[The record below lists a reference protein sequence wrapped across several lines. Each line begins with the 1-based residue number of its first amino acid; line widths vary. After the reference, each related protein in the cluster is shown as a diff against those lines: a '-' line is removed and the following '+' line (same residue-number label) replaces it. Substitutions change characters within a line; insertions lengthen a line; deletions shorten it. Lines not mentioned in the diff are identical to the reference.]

1 MSPHDE
7 SERLQA
13 VARLYAEYLERRKRG
28 ERLGLEEFCAA
39 HGEHAEALRRLDAQW
54 EQWKTV
60 FDVLASSRGEPAS
73 KRLAEEL
80 RERFGDVDPGVS
92 LGGERPTED
101 SGPSS
106 ELLKRL
112 RVHAPKNT
120 RYRLLGEVG
129 RGGMGAVVR

>member
-13 VARLYAEYLERRKRG
+13 VARLYAEFLERRKRG
-28 ERLGLEEFCAA
+28 EGLGLEEFCAA
-39 HGEHAEALRRLDAQW
+39 HPGQAEALKRLDAQW

-60 FDVLASSRGEPAS
+60 FEVLSSSQGEPTS

-80 RERFGDVDPGVS
+80 RERFGEVDPGVS
-92 LGGERPTED
+92 LGGEKPQED
-101 SGPSS
+101 AGPSS

-112 RVHAPKNT
+112 RTHAPENT
-120 RYRLLGEVG
+120 R
-129 RGGMGAVVR
+129 